1 MKNCCQEIYPDCDL
15 RRWET
20 QPTSYIADADLYYTK
35 LEIDT
40 KLEDIVESGCCITP
54 QEVDEKIDAAI
65 SGIDLSN
72 YALKSEIPTVPTKV
86 SAFENDVP
94 YLTEHQSLSG
104 YATEQWV
111 EDKHY
116 ITSVDLSDYALKSEI
131 PTVPTSN
138 SAFTNDMQFIT
149 YTDLIGYINSLQSQI
164 TALNI
169 ALNECCGGSGDTG
182 DTSDGKLF
190 VRYQNNTT
198 KTLECG
204 IENNVSFE
212 DYKPY
217 YNLVEENVIEQ
228 GDIAT
233 ITYAKVGDCVTV
245 IRNSA
250 FSGCTSLSK
259 IDLPFDSLNNNTQ
272 YSASSIDDA
281 AFANTAIQSVGLQG
295 DSTTSVQL
303 PSAYTQVASELFSG
317 CTALTTVELGA
328 NVEKIQMH
336 SFKGCTNLQSITLHR
351 TSGVTIIYDRYLGT
365 DSLSDV
371 GNNTFVV
378 YVPSELV
385 NTYKAADGWNNYAS
399 RIQAIP

>member
-1 MKNCCQEIYPDCDL
+1 MKCQEIYPDCDL
-15 RRWET
+15 RRWEYV
-20 QPTSYIADADLYYTK
+20 PSSVIADADLYYTK

-54 QEVDEKIDAAI
+54 QEVDEKIESAI
-65 SGIDLSN
+65 TSLDLSD
-72 YALKSEIPTVPTKV
+72 YAKKEDIP
-86 SAFENDVP
+86 
-94 YLTEHQSLSG
+94 SLSG

>member
-1 MKNCCQEIYPDCDL
+1 MKCQEIYPECDL
-15 RRWET
+15 RRWEYV
-20 QPTSYIADADLYYTK
+20 PSSVIADADLYYTK

-378 YVPSELV
+378 YVPAELV

>member
-1 MKNCCQEIYPDCDL
+1 MACNCEGKVINIGMGCCVPVV
-15 RRWET
+15 
-20 QPTSYIADADLYYTK
+20 ANANHYYTK
-35 LEIDT
+35 
-40 KLEDIVESGCCITP
+40 S
-54 QEVDEKIDAAI
+54 EVDEKLEEIVISGGVTSGEVQSMIDA
-65 SGIDLSN
+65 S
-72 YALKSEIPTVPTKV
+72 IPENV
-86 SAFENDVP
+86 SAFNNDVP

-116 ITSVDLSDYALKSEI
+116 ITGVDLSDYALKSEI

-190 VRYQNNTT
+190 VRYANNTS

-212 DYKPY
+212 SYKPY
-217 YNLVEENVIEQ
+217 YNLVKENVLEQ
-228 GDIAT
+228 GDIT
-233 ITYAKVGDCVTV
+233 NITYAKVGDCVTV
-245 IRNSA
+245 IRHSV

-259 IDLPFDSLNNNTQ
+259 IDLPFDSLNNNPQ
-272 YSASSIDDA
+272 LSASSIDVA
-281 AFANTAIQSVGLQG
+281 AFANTAIQSIGLQG
-295 DSTTSVQL
+295 DDSTSVQL
-303 PSAYTQVASELFSG
+303 PSGYTQVASELCSG
-317 CTALTTVELGA
+317 CTALTTVELG
-328 NVEKIQMH
+328 NIEVIQLH
-336 SFKGCTNLQSITLHR
+336 AFKDCTNLQSITIHNSSRVL
-351 TSGVTIIYDRYLGT
+351 VIYDHYLQT
-365 DSLSDV
+365 DALNDV
-371 GNNTFVV
+371 GNNTFVI

-385 NTYKAADGWNNYAS
+385 NTYKAAQGWSNYAD
-399 RIQAIP
+399 RIFPIQ

>member
-351 TSGVTIIYDRYLGT
+351 TSGVTIIYDRHLGT